1 MRKGAVRPGADVRFQ
16 LTELRCLHKLRYILI
31 LLAKRVFMVT
41 GYKKWFLRGL
51 AALLPTLITLVILME
66 LVQFVNNNFGKYIGI
81 GITNGIGY
89 IWKDFQ
95 APSDDDITSA
105 LMKNGVVQGQMDIP
119 LYNKKYNE
127 MRHVL
132 RNENLNNLG
141 RSWVMVVIGFMVAL
155 VVVLILG
162 MFLASFMGR
171 KLWRAMET
179 NLMRVPG
186 IKQIYPYV
194 KQVTDYAF
202 GQKKLSFSR
211 VVAVPYPRQ
220 GMWSLGFVT
229 GAPIR
234 GIQDS
239 DPSGSEFLT
248 VFVPTSPTPFTGFV
262 VTARKEEVMDLPIT
276 MDQALRFLISG
287 GVINPEMVLCNADS
301 EDSET
306 ESSDKA

>member
-1 MRKGAVRPGADVRFQ
+1 
-16 LTELRCLHKLRYILI
+16 
-31 LLAKRVFMVT
+31 MVI

-66 LVQFVNNNFGKYIGI
+66 LIQFVNDNFGKYIGI
-81 GITNGIGY
+81 GITNGIG
-89 IWKDFQ
+89 WVWRDFQ
-95 APSDDDITSA
+95 TPSDDDITSA
-105 LMKNGVVQGQMDIP
+105 LMKNGVIQGQMNIN
-119 LYNKKYNE
+119 LYNKKYEE
-127 MRHVL
+127 MRHAL
-132 RNENLNNLG
+132 RNENLSNLG
-141 RSWVMVVIGFMVAL
+141 RSWTMVIIGFMVAL

-171 KLWRAMET
+171 KLWRALET
-179 NLMRVPG
+179 NLMRVPV

-220 GMWSLGFVT
+220 GIWSLGFVT

-239 DPSGSEFLT
+239 NPSDGEFLT

-262 VTARKEEVMDLPIT
+262 VVVRAEEVLDLPLT
-276 MDQALRFLISG
+276 LDQALRFIISG

-306 ESSDKA
+306 EGSGQA